1 MFDPLV
7 KQPLLT
13 TIVVVL
19 LVGCGVNQLFS
30 NVLSYND
37 KSDLSQNALFEHA
50 SLKKKESNKT
60 DTKIR
65 FAAYNVLF
73 GLWAKPESIGEMFNP
88 YDLDVICFNEV
99 PNGDWTARVGR
110 VLGMDYVHLGKVSSA
125 NHKDKYKSILC
136 RFPLRDKGEII
147 INAKGW
153 KPASLVSAK
162 TNIKGVPLMLY
173 STHIPGQPEV
183 QKSAA
188 VYIAENVIRGSMHD
202 NLIILGDLNN
212 QLDKGALKSIKT
224 VGMKSIWKE
233 LAIDTAKISTHKH
246 IETGNETG
254 VIDHIFFRSRTYA
267 VEVTNGGII
276 DSAYNSPE
284 EEIQMT
290 RYKTEWLKYGKPL
303 SDHRPIWA
311 EFFFESRL
319 ISKSDAELK
328 AEGK

>member
-1 MFDPLV
+1 MKRTV
-7 KQPLLT
+7 VT
-13 TIVVVL
+13 TIAAAL
-19 LVGCGVNQLFS
+19 LMGCQVSQYFSTTGSQMEKSGVFS
-30 NVLSYND
+30 KTSIHQRNVEI
-37 KSDLSQNALFEHA
+37 Q
-50 SLKKKESNKT
+50 KKT
-60 DTKIR
+60 QIR

-73 GLWAKPESIGEMFNP
+73 GLWAQPESIGQMFKP
-88 YDLDVICFNEV
+88 YNLDVICFNEV
-99 PNGDWTARVGR
+99 PDGDWTARVGR
-110 VLGMDYVHLGKVSSA
+110 VLGMHHVHVGKVSSA
-125 NHKDKYKSILC
+125 NHKNKYKSILC
-136 RFPLRDKGEII
+136 RFPLFDKGEVE

-246 IETGNETG
+246 IETGNESG
-254 VIDHIFFRSRTYA
+254 VIDHIFFRSRTFA
-267 VEVTNGGII
+267 IEVTNGGII
-276 DSAYNSPE
+276 DSAFNNPE

-311 EFFFESRL
+311 EFIFVPRL

-328 AEGK
+328 AEEK

>member
-162 TNIKGVPLMLY
+162 TNIKGVPLTLY
-173 STHIPGQPEV
+173 STHIPGQQAVEG
-183 QKSAA
+183 SAA
-188 VYIAENVIRGSMHD
+188 AFIAENLTSVPGSE
-202 NLIILGDLNN
+202 NIFVLGDFNNHLN
-212 QLDKGALKSIKT
+212 QGALKSFKAI
-224 VGMKSIWKE
+224 GMKSMWKG
-233 LAIDTAKISTHKH
+233 LSIDTEKISTHKH
-246 IETGNETG
+246 IESGNESG
-254 VIDHIFFRSRTYA
+254 VIDHIFFRANYTIIKVKR
-267 VEVTNGGII
+267 GGII
-276 DSAYNSPE
+276 NSAFNAPE
-284 EEIQMT
+284 AEINMN
-290 RYKTEWLKYGKPL
+290 RYKKEWFKYGKPF

-311 EFFFESRL
+311 EFSFRPDDSE
-319 ISKSDAELK
+319 K
-328 AEGK
+328 